1 MEWEEKGEGEGGK
14 EREKKGREEG
24 RKGMEKGEK
33 GVGENG
39 EREGRKTPDCN
50 PYILLYFHNFSVISG

>member
-1 MEWEEKGEGEGGK
+1 MEWEEKGEGEGWK

-39 EREGRKTPDCN
+39 EREGRTPLQ
-50 PYILLYFHNFSVISG
+50 PLHIVVFP